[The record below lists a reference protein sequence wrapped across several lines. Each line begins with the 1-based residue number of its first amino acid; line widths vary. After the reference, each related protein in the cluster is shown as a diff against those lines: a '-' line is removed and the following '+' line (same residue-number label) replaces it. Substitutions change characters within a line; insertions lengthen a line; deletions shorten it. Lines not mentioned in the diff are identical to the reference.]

1 MHRPTDDDAPDA
13 GLVSFPV
20 DGTVYE
26 TRLTRKMRE
35 RRPWQAADRRQITT
49 LIPGSIVRVLV
60 APGQRVKRGQ
70 GVVVLE
76 AMKMRNEV
84 QAPRDGTVKTV
95 LVAAGQTVAKGALL
109 VELD

>member
-1 MHRPTDDDAPDA
+1 MHRPTDDDSSDA
-13 GLVSFPV
+13 ALVPFPV
-20 DGTVYE
+20 DGTIYE

-35 RRPWQAADRRQITT
+35 RRPWRAADRRQIATM
-49 LIPGSIVRVLV
+49 IPGLIVRVLV
-60 APGQRVKRGQ
+60 APGQQVRRGQ

-84 QAPRDGTVKTV
+84 QAPRDGTVQRV

-109 VELD
+109 IELE